1 MVALTTAFIT
11 CAKFRCRSSIA
22 AANLL
27 LVSASPSRAR
37 APPRRPL
44 LRCRVGKVSL
54 HSIAMS
60 TTQASEAAPDKGMPL
75 GMDATMV
82 DEYASQ
88 SKLLQEFVKIPSFG
102 KAWIFN
108 SKDENTS
115 RAVVS
120 IGQSDLLANKRRK
133 FLLNSRI
140 SKSASKPVDFQWSP
154 FPTEISGV
162 SAVIPSPSGEKLLLV
177 RNSEDDSPTK
187 LEIWGPCQLENEIH
201 IAKSVHGSLYTDEWF
216 EGISWNQEE
225 TFVAYVAEEP
235 PQPKPVFND
244 YGFKKEGSSEKD
256 CKSWKGQGDWEETWG
271 ETYSKKR
278 IPALFVVNISSG
290 EVRPVKGIPR
300 SLSVGQVIWA
310 PSSSYGLVFVAWSS
324 DNGFQ
329 ETPRKLGIKYCYN
342 RPCALYAAPD
352 PFREEAEKPS
362 TEGNKVETTTMI
374 KLTAGL
380 SSAFF
385 PRFSPDGKYLVFV
398 SAKSAVDSGS
408 HNATNSMHRIEWPTD
423 GELHESLDVA
433 DVVPVVMCPKDNCFP
448 GLYCF
453 GLLRDP
459 WLTDGRTMIL
469 SSVWGSREVILS
481 VNVVSCEVLRV
492 SPQDSDYSW
501 NVLALDKNNILA
513 DSSSLITLPQ
523 IYYGTKDSQ
532 IESHWEWHEV
542 STPFPKLSDEI
553 SSILAEHRFSI
564 LKVPVSNPSD
574 KLADGAKLPFEAIF
588 VPHKDSASNPTI
600 VVLHGGPHSLYPSS
614 YSKSLAFLFSQG
626 YNLLVVNYR
635 GSLGF
640 GEEALQSLP
649 GNIGSQDVNDVLTAL
664 DLVIKRGLIDPSKVA
679 VVGGSHGG
687 FLTTHLIGQAPD
699 TFIAAAARN
708 PVCNLSLMVGT
719 TDIPDWC
726 FVEIYGKEGKGYF
739 SESPSVDDLC
749 QFHKKSP
756 ISHISKVKTPTLFLL
771 GAQDL
776 RVPVSNGLQY
786 ARALK
791 ERGIESKTIVF
802 PEDIHGIDKPQS
814 DFESFLNIGVWFK
827 KHLSK

>member
-1 MVALTTAFIT
+1 MATAQ
-11 CAKFRCRSSIA
+11 SSET
-22 AANLL
+22 
-27 LVSASPSRAR
+27 AS
-37 APPRRPL
+37 
-44 LRCRVGKVSL
+44 
-54 HSIAMS
+54 
-60 TTQASEAAPDKGMPL
+60 DKGLPL
-75 GMDATMV
+75 GMDATMA

-88 SKLLQEFVKIPSFG
+88 SKLLQEFVKIPSVG

-108 SKDENTS
+108 SKNENTS
-115 RAVVS
+115 KAVVS
-120 IGQSDLLANKRRK
+120 IGQSDMLANKRRQ
-133 FLLNSRI
+133 FLLNSYI
-140 SKSASKPVDFQWSP
+140 SKSASKSVDFQWSP

-162 SAVIPSPSGEKLLLV
+162 SVIVPSPSGEKLLLV
-177 RNSEDDSPTK
+177 RNAEDDSPTK

-201 IAKSVHGSLYTDEWF
+201 IAKSVHGSLYADEWF
-216 EGISWNQEE
+216 EGVSWNQEE
-225 TFVAYVAEEP
+225 TFIAYIAEEP
-235 PQPKPVFND
+235 PQSKPVFND
-244 YGFKKEGSSEKD
+244 YGYKKEGSSEKD

-310 PSSSYGLVFVAWSS
+310 PSSSYSLVFVAWSS

-352 PFREEAEKPS
+352 PFRDEAEKPS
-362 TEGNKVETTTMI
+362 TDGNKGETTNMI
-374 KLTAGL
+374 MLTADL

-385 PRFSPDGKYLVFV
+385 PRFSPDGKYLIFIT
-398 SAKSAVDSGS
+398 AKSAVDSGA
-408 HNATNSMHRIEWPTD
+408 HNATNAMHRIEWPTD
-423 GELHESLDVA
+423 GKLHGSLGVA
-433 DVVPVVMCPKDNCFP
+433 DVVPIVMCPQDGCFP

-459 WLTDGRTMIL
+459 WLSDGRTMIL
-469 SSVWGSREVILS
+469 SSVWGSKEVILS
-481 VNVVSCEVLRV
+481 VNVVSCEVSRV

-513 DSSSLITLPQ
+513 VSSSLITLPQ
-523 IYYGTKDSQ
+523 IYYGFEVSQ
-532 IESHWEWHEV
+532 TEIQWEWQEV
-542 STPFPKLSDEI
+542 STPFPKPSDKI
-553 SSILAEHRFSI
+553 SSIVAEHKFSI
-564 LKVPVSNPSD
+564 LKIPISNSSD
-574 KLADGAKLPFEAIF
+574 KLANGAKLPFEAIF
-588 VPHKDSASNPTI
+588 VSHKDSASSPTI
-600 VVLHGGPHSLYPSS
+600 VVLHGGPHTVYPSS

-664 DLVIKRGLIDPSKVA
+664 DFVIKKGLIDPSKVA

-687 FLTTHLIGQAPD
+687 FLTTHLIGQAPN
-699 TFIAAAARN
+699 TFVAAAARN

-726 FVEIYGKEGKGYF
+726 FVEIYGREGKNYF

-749 QFHKKSP
+749 QFHQKSP

-827 KHLSK
+827 KHMSK

>member
-1 MVALTTAFIT
+1 MVVLTTTFIS
-11 CAKFRCRSSIA
+11 CAKFRCHSIA
-22 AANLL
+22 VVNLL
-27 LVSASPSRAR
+27 PVSAFPSPAR
-37 APPRRPL
+37 ALPRGPL
-44 LRCRVGKVSL
+44 LRQRISKVSL
-54 HSIAMS
+54 HSLAMAAS
-60 TTQASEAAPDKGMPL
+60 EASEAAADKGLPF
-75 GMDATMV
+75 GVDATMV

-102 KAWIFN
+102 KAWVFN
-108 SKDENTS
+108 SKDENTP
-115 RAVVS
+115 RAAVS
-120 IGQSDLLANKRRK
+120 ISQSDLLGNKRRM
-133 FLLNSRI
+133 FLLNSHI
-140 SKSASKPVDFQWSP
+140 SKSASKPVNFQWSP

-187 LEIWGPCQLENEIH
+187 LEIWGACQLENEIH

-216 EGISWNQEE
+216 EGISWNKDE
-225 TFVAYVAEEP
+225 TFIAYVAEEP

-290 EVRPVKGIPR
+290 QVRPVKGIPR

-310 PSSSYGLVFVAWSS
+310 PSSSCGLVFVAWSS

-352 PFREEAEKPS
+352 PFREETEKPS
-362 TEGNKVETTTMI
+362 TVGNKDETTTMI
-374 KLTAGL
+374 KLTAHL

-398 SAKSAVDSGS
+398 SAKSAVDSGA

-423 GELHESLDVA
+423 GKLDGSLGIV
-433 DVVPVVMCPKDNCFP
+433 DVVPIVMCPKDNCFP

-513 DSSSLITLPQ
+513 
-523 IYYGTKDSQ
+523 
-532 IESHWEWHEV
+532 
-542 STPFPKLSDEI
+542 
-553 SSILAEHRFSI
+553 
-564 LKVPVSNPSD
+564 
-574 KLADGAKLPFEAIF
+574 GAKLPFEAIF
-588 VPHKDSASNPTI
+588 VSHKDSASNPTI
-600 VVLHGGPHSLYPSS
+600 VVLHGGPHSVYPSS

-664 DLVIKRGLIDPSKVA
+664 DFVIKRGLIDPSRVA

-699 TFIAAAARN
+699 TFVAAAARN
-708 PVCNLSLMVGT
+708 PVCNLQLMVGT

-726 FVEIYGKEGKGYF
+726 FVEIYGKDGKKYF

-749 QFHKKSP
+749 QFHQKSP

-827 KHLSK
+827 KHMSK